1 MTTQLDLLTLKVQR
15 ILSDFLNDVRIAEDG
30 AYLVPY
36 ESTMVVVRPM
46 ELNEENTAVVVF
58 GLVARDV
65 PLSPALYEWVA
76 RTTDNFTFGH
86 IGIEV
91 DDLARTAV
99 VVFTHTLLGDCL
111 DPEELRTV
119 VCAVATTADDLDDE
133 VQDRFGGQ
141 RWVDEDAA

>member
-1 MTTQLDLLTLKVQR
+1 MTTQLDLLALKVQR
-15 ILSDFLNDVRIAEDG
+15 LLSDFLNDIRLADDG

-46 ELNEENTAVVVF
+46 EISEESTAVMVF

-65 PLSPALYEWVA
+65 PVSPAFYEWVA

-86 IGIEV
+86 IGIDV
-91 DDLARTAV
+91 DDIARTAV
-99 VVFTHTLLGDCL
+99 VVFSHTLLGDCL
-111 DPEELRTV
+111 DAEELRTV